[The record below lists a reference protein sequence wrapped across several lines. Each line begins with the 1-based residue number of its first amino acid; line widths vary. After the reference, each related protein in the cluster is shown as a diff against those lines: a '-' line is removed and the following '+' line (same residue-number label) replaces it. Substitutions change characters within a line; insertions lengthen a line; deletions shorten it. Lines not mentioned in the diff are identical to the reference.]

1 MLGKTAN
8 GLFWMFRY
16 LERSENIARMVE
28 AGFRM
33 GLTHATSDTEWE
45 SVLSAASVR
54 ETYLQFHDTFDQDTV
69 IYFLLS
75 DKRNPS
81 SVLNM
86 LEAAR
91 NNGRMVRTALTREVW
106 ESVNDSWLKLK
117 NVINKPIKRSEL
129 PNVLASIRQRSS
141 NVRGAL
147 YGTMLQNDIFNFA
160 MIGTFLERADSTVR
174 ILDVK
179 YYVLLPSV
187 SLVGSSVD
195 NSQWETILRSASAER
210 AFRWLNGSVTRP
222 DAIVD
227 FMLLDPR
234 MPRSLVFSL
243 EKLTTNL
250 QLLEREYGVKNESTE
265 RAQTVLEEIRKLNVD
280 AIFSRGLHEFLQDYL
295 NKNNELAQ
303 LIEEDYKFYR

>member
-16 LERSENIARMVE
+16 LERSENISRMIE

-45 SVLSAASVR
+45 SILSAASAK
-54 ETYLQFHDTFDQDTV
+54 EAYLQFHDTFEQDDV
-69 IYFLLS
+69 IFFLLS

-81 SVLNM
+81 SVLNI
-86 LEAAR
+86 LEGAR

-106 ESVNDSWLKLK
+106 ETVNDSWLKLK
-117 NVINKPIKRSEL
+117 DVLSKPLKRSEL

-160 MIGTFLERADSTVR
+160 MIGTFLERADNTVR

-195 NSQWETILRSASAER
+195 NAQWETILRSASAER
-210 AFRWLNGSVTRP
+210 AFRWLYGGVTRP
-222 DAIVD
+222 NAIVD
-227 FMLLDPR
+227 FMILDPR

-243 EKLTTNL
+243 DKLAINL
-250 QLLEREYGVKNESTE
+250 QLLEQEYGVENASTQ
-265 RAQTVLEEIRKLNVD
+265 RSQTMFEDIKKLNVD

-295 NKNNELAQ
+295 NKNAELAK
-303 LIEEDYKFYR
+303 LIEADYKFYR